1 MAQAIYLSTAGMLLG
16 WGVETAGASA
26 GDPNVAPATYTT
38 VQGATSI
45 SEISSEKEQIEVTPL
60 SETDYK
66 QYVGGLA
73 DPGGTWEIG
82 FNESNALHTE
92 WESIVS
98 AYATAKAS
106 GLRMYFTVYHPDM
119 QKAFFLIGEP
129 NALGFGGAEVSSAYS
144 NTGRITI
151 NEVLGWNTAIQPTD
165 AE

>member
-16 WGVETAGASA
+16 WGVETAGATAS
-26 GDPNVAPATYTT
+26 DPNVAPATYTT

-60 SETDYK
+60 SETSYK

-98 AYATAKAS
+98 AYETAKAS
-106 GLRMYFTVYHPDM
+106 GLRMYFTVYYPDM
-119 QKAFFLIGEP
+119 QKAFFLVGEP

-151 NEVLGWNTAIQPTD
+151 NEVIGWDTAIQPTD
-165 AE
+165 AQ

>member
-26 GDPNVAPATYTT
+26 SDPNVAPASYRT

-60 SETDYK
+60 SETSYK

-98 AYATAKAS
+98 AYETAKAS
-106 GLRMYFTVYHPDM
+106 GLRMYFTVYHPDL
-119 QKAFFLIGEP
+119 QKAFFLVGEP

-151 NEVLGWNTAIQPTD
+151 NEVIGWDTAIQPTD
-165 AE
+165 A

>member
-16 WGVETAGASA
+16 WGVETAGAST
-26 GDPNVAPATYTT
+26 GDHNVAPAKYTT

-60 SETDYK
+60 SETAYK

-98 AYATAKAS
+98 AYETAKAS
-106 GLRMYFTVYHPDM
+106 GLRMYFTVYHPDL
-119 QKAFFLIGEP
+119 QKAFFLVGEP

-151 NEVLGWNTAIQPTD
+151 NEVIGWDTAIQPTN
-165 AE
+165 A

>member
-26 GDPNVAPATYTT
+26 SDPNVAPASYTT

-60 SETDYK
+60 SETAYK

-98 AYATAKAS
+98 AYETAKAS
-106 GLRMYFTVYHPDM
+106 GLRMYFTVYHPDL
-119 QKAFFLIGEP
+119 QKAFFLVGEP

-151 NEVLGWNTAIQPTD
+151 NEVIGWDTAIEPTD
-165 AE
+165 A

>member
-16 WGVETAGASA
+16 WGVETAGSSAS
-26 GDPNVAPATYTT
+26 DPNVKPATYTT

-60 SETDYK
+60 SETAYK

-98 AYATAKAS
+98 AYETAKAS
-106 GLRMYFTVYHPDM
+106 GLRMWFTVYHPDM
-119 QKAFFLIGEP
+119 QKAFFLVGEP

-151 NEVLGWNTAIQPTD
+151 NEVIGWETAIQPTD
-165 AE
+165 AS